1 MFRLQLLKYRYLSI
15 IKEEGL
21 DISQP
26 ALDPESSEVHHH
38 LTTRKNGSRIHR
50 FNFFLQES
58 LLLDLFKQQ
67 QQQQQK
73 RKLSFGGFII
83 VLLLTSN
90 SCLPCQTCCR

>member
-50 FNFFLQES
+50 FNFFCKKVCFSICSNNNNNKRENFLLEA
-58 LLLDLFKQQ
+58 LLLF
-67 QQQQQK
+67 
-73 RKLSFGGFII
+73 F
-83 VLLLTSN
+83 
-90 SCLPCQTCCR
+90 